1 MTPWERNTLRQV
13 FPFWSWMKFINKAAA
28 QLVLDQPDRV
38 LFYGH
43 LGSMYSSGEGKDL
56 MDWLKDKTPTP
67 FGFMDFRF
75 LNPYSDA
82 MIFSR
87 NPIDAL
93 GQTFTRPSPVIM
105 TGIDAIN
112 AAGYYATGKNLIPFG
127 NVSRPSYLEG
137 RLGQSDRTLGDLAGE
152 FGYMALNR
160 FGGPFRNVLTAFP
173 NTIPGIAPEG
183 RLIGTDVAIGPVNRY
198 PQGSARTKGVYA
210 ERRLDPTV
218 ARIGAILSGLGIPS
232 PIFDTEKAYEQ
243 GETQA
248 AKDEKARLRRVVA
261 RLESRQ

>member
-1 MTPWERNTLRQV
+1 
-13 FPFWSWMKFINKAAA
+13 
-28 QLVLDQPDRV
+28 
-38 LFYGH
+38 
-43 LGSMYSSGEGKDL
+43 
-56 MDWLKDKTPTP
+56 
-67 FGFMDFRF
+67 
-75 LNPYSDA
+75 
-82 MIFSR
+82 
-87 NPIDAL
+87 
-93 GQTFTRPSPVIM
+93 
-105 TGIDAIN
+105 
-112 AAGYYATGKNLIPFG
+112 
-127 NVSRPSYLEG
+127 
-137 RLGQSDRTLGDLAGE
+137 
-152 FGYMALNR
+152 MALNR